1 MTRSERR
8 GLRLLSGFAGLLAL
22 VFCAWLA
29 QQLIIEELRR
39 RQATG
44 KPMVG
49 EPELATMEKPELAPL
64 EEGWGR
70 VVVGAPSG
78 AAPRLRPD
86 APLDPEPVA
95 PAGEGP
101 DVGNP
106 GSSAEPLAPEVPA
119 SPPPRWPADLELVV
133 RSGQS
138 LSKIVAA
145 EYGRSTPELVDLL
158 ARYNG
163 MDDPDKLR
171 LGQSLR
177 IPVRGK
183 LLETAD

>member
-39 RQATG
+39 KQAAG
-44 KPMVG
+44 RPMVG
-49 EPELATMEKPELAPL
+49 DAGAPSEADAELAPL

-70 VVVGAPSG
+70 IVVGAPSG
-78 AAPRLRPD
+78 AEPRPRPN
-86 APLDPEPVA
+86 APLEPVPVA
-95 PAGEGP
+95 PQGAAPDDDETASPHLDP
-101 DVGNP
+101 DV
-106 GSSAEPLAPEVPA
+106 SVT
-119 SPPPRWPADLELVV
+119 PPPRWPADLELVV

-145 EYGRSTPELVDLL
+145 EYGRSTPELVELL

-163 MDDPDKLR
+163 MDDPNKLR
-171 LGQSLR
+171 VGQTLR